1 MTTLAPPPPV
11 RRARHQHVELTYQ
24 PGIDGLRAVSV
35 LAVIA
40 YHAGWNTFEGGFLGV
55 EVFFAI
61 SGYLITSLLAAEYR
75 RGHSISLRSFWGR
88 RARRLLPALYVL
100 LLFVIVA
107 SFVSATDYLGRL
119 RGDVAAAFFYVS
131 NWWQVFSKDS
141 YFVQAGRPPMLSHL
155 WSLAVEEQFYLLFP
169 IVALACFKRFRR
181 GRIITGFIVVA
192 LASSALMALLHEPYH
207 DATRV
212 YVGTDTRLSGL
223 LLGAALALWW
233 SPTRLRRDATN
244 RVAAT
249 VLDALGVGGLI
260 VLLVCFVRINEFDP
274 FVYRGGFLLV
284 DVATLLVVAVVVHP
298 AARLGAVLGWE
309 PLRYL
314 GTRSYG
320 LYLWHWPIF
329 QLTRPDLDLSLPGW
343 LITAIRLLAL
353 VVCTELSYRFV
364 EAPFRRGALGR
375 WWDQLRGEQTTPR
388 RRFTELGLAAAI
400 PLLVVGLLAAAP
412 SQASATRSTNVEV
425 ALDVTLPPTTAV
437 VATTTT
443 TVAPTVTPVD
453 PAASVAP
460 TTAAPA
466 TAPPPPAPPT
476 TLPSSITAI
485 GDSVMAGAAASMRRS
500 IPGIVV
506 DAVKSRQFNDAI
518 NQAMGLANFG
528 VLGAVAVV
536 HLGTNGPFSDA
547 QFDHLV
553 DVLGFRTIYF
563 VNTRVPRP
571 WQDIVNSRIA
581 SGAARHPNVRVI
593 DWYGASGGHPEYFVE
608 DGTHLTPDGIRAYV
622 TLLLQNLAR

>member
-1 MTTLAPPPPV
+1 MTAVAPPPI
-11 RRARHQHVELTYQ
+11 RRVRHQAVELAYQ

-40 YHAGWNTFEGGFLGV
+40 YHAGWNFFEGGFLGV

-61 SGYLITSLLAAEYR
+61 SGYLITSLLATEYR
-75 RGHSISLRSFWGR
+75 RSRSISLRSFWAR

-100 LLFVIVA
+100 LLAVIAA
-107 SFVSATDYLGRL
+107 SFLSATDYLSRL

-131 NWWQVFSKDS
+131 NWWQIISKDS
-141 YFVQAGRPPMLSHL
+141 YFVQAGRPPLLSHL
-155 WSLAVEEQFYLLFP
+155 WSLAVEEQFYVLFP
-169 IVALACFKRFRR
+169 IIALACFKRFRR
-181 GRIITGFIVVA
+181 SRIIAGFVLVA
-192 LASSALMALLHEPYH
+192 LASTVLMALLHEPYH

-233 SPTRLRRDATN
+233 TPTRLHRESTN
-244 RVAAT
+244 RVAT
-249 VLDALGVGGLI
+249 YVLDGLGIAGLV
-260 VLLVCFVRINEFDP
+260 VLAICFMRVNEFDP
-274 FVYRGGFLLV
+274 FVYRGGFLVV
-284 DVATLLVVAVVVHP
+284 DVATLVVVAVVVHP

-343 LITAIRLLAL
+343 LITVIRLVAL
-353 VVCTELSYRFV
+353 VVLTEASYRLV

-375 WWDQLRGEQTTPR
+375 WWHQLRSEQTPPR
-388 RRFTELGLAAAI
+388 RRVAQLGLAAGI
-400 PLLVVGLLAAAP
+400 PLLVIALLVAAP
-412 SQASATRSTNVEV
+412 SQASATRPGNVEI
-425 ALDVTLPPTTAV
+425 ALQVTLPPATAA
-437 VATTTT
+437 ATTTS
-443 TVAPTVTPVD
+443 APTTPPPVVD
-453 PAASVAP
+453 PAATAP
-460 TTAAPA
+460 TTAAPV

-485 GDSVMAGAAASMRRS
+485 GDSVMAGASATMRKS

-518 NQAMGLANFG
+518 NQAIVLANFG
-528 VLGAVAVV
+528 ALGAVALV

-581 SGAARHPNVRVI
+581 AGAQRHPNVRVV
-593 DWYGASGGHPEYFVE
+593 DWFSASGGHPEYFVE
-608 DGTHLTPDGIRAYV
+608 DGTHLTPDGVRAYV
-622 TLLLQNLAR
+622 TLLLQNLAG